1 MLICDSVIKNSIK
14 SRITAF
20 NSFIA
25 RSAERGTEA
34 VRQLEGEGLAPQL
47 VCLDVSSEESV
58 CAARQVVQEQ
68 YNRLDVL
75 VNNAGVFFGVRC

>member
-1 MLICDSVIKNSIK
+1 M
-14 SRITAF
+14 
-20 NSFIA
+20 FIA

-75 VNNAGVFFGVRC
+75 VNNAGVLFGVRC